1 MKCRLLLVLATL
13 PLVVDSYNFIEI
25 PHTAAIQNVGKLRTV
40 CGKVQSTYINSNT
53 ASQRIYL
60 NMGREY
66 PNHTFTGLIWYSS
79 NKDNFDG
86 RPDKKYKKKNICI
99 SGVISTLMK
108 DLKFKLILKIKL
120 KLGNNQRSIFSK
132 ESSWTFPSTQVAL

>member
-1 MKCRLLLVLATL
+1 MKYRLLLILATL
-13 PLVVDSYNFIEI
+13 PLAVDSYDFIEI

-99 SGVISTLMK
+99 SGVISTFNEK
-108 DLKFKLILKIKL
+108 PQIQIDFE
-120 KLGNNQRSIFSK
+120 NQIEIR
-132 ESSWTFPSTQVAL
+132 Q

>member
-1 MKCRLLLVLATL
+1 MISKKILYLFAL
-13 PLVVDSYNFIEI
+13 PLIVNTYDLIEI
-25 PHTAAIQNVGKLRTV
+25 PHTAAIQNIGKLRIV

-86 RPDKKYKKKNICI
+86 RPDKKYRKKDICI
-99 SGVISTLMK
+99 SGVITVFNDK
-108 DLKFKLILKIKL
+108 PQIQIDFENQIEIK
-120 KLGNNQRSIFSK
+120 GN
-132 ESSWTFPSTQVAL
+132 

>member
-1 MKCRLLLVLATL
+1 MRWISLISLVPLSFYTLAY
-13 PLVVDSYNFIEI
+13 DFIEI
-25 PHTAAIQNVGKLRTV
+25 PHTSAIQNIGKLRTV

-86 RPDKKYKKKNICI
+86 RPDRKYKKKDICI
-99 SGVISTLMK
+99 SGVITTFNEK
-108 DLKFKLILKIKL
+108 PQIQIDFE
-120 KLGNNQRSIFSK
+120 NQIELR
-132 ESSWTFPSTQVAL
+132 E

>member
-1 MKCRLLLVLATL
+1 MRWISLISIVHLSFYALTY
-13 PLVVDSYNFIEI
+13 DFIEI
-25 PHTAAIQNVGKLRTV
+25 PHTSAIQNVGKLRTV

-79 NKDNFDG
+79 NKDNLEG
-86 RPDKKYKKKNICI
+86 RPDKKYKKKDICI
-99 SGVISTLMK
+99 SGVITTFNEK
-108 DLKFKLILKIKL
+108 PQIQIDFE
-120 KLGNNQRSIFSK
+120 NQIELR
-132 ESSWTFPSTQVAL
+132 E

>member
-1 MKCRLLLVLATL
+1 MRTLLLIGSLILPPKVLTY
-13 PLVVDSYNFIEI
+13 DFIEI
-25 PHTAAIQNVGKLRTV
+25 PHTSAIQNVGKLRTV

-99 SGVISTLMK
+99 SGVISTFNDK
-108 DLKFKLILKIKL
+108 PQIQIDFDSIQGFVSNLKYFFWQ
-120 KLGNNQRSIFSK
+120 NQNLS
-132 ESSWTFPSTQVAL
+132 

>member
-1 MKCRLLLVLATL
+1 MKFRLLLILTTL
-13 PLVVDSYNFIEI
+13 PLIISSYDFIEI
-25 PHTAAIQNVGKLRTV
+25 PHTSAIQNVGKLRTV
-40 CGKVQSTYINSNT
+40 CGRVQSTYINSNI
-53 ASQRIYL
+53 ASQPIYL

-99 SGVISTLMK
+99 SGVIST
-108 DLKFKLILKIKL
+108 FKKKPQIQIDFE
-120 KLGNNQRSIFSK
+120 NQIEIR
-132 ESSWTFPSTQVAL
+132 E

>member
-1 MKCRLLLVLATL
+1 MKCRLLLVLAIL
-13 PLVVDSYNFIEI
+13 PLVVNSYNFIEI
-25 PHTAAIQNVGKLRTV
+25 PHTAAIHNEGKLRTV

-99 SGVISTLMK
+99 SGVISSFNEK
-108 DLKFKLILKIKL
+108 PQIQIDFE
-120 KLGNNQRSIFSK
+120 NQIEIR
-132 ESSWTFPSTQVAL
+132 Q

>member
-1 MKCRLLLVLATL
+1 MKLRLLLIAATI
-13 PLVVDSYNFIEI
+13 PLIVDSYDFIEI
-25 PHTAAIQNVGKLRTV
+25 PHTSAINNVGKLRTV

-86 RPDKKYKKKNICI
+86 RPDRKYKKKNICI
-99 SGVISTLMK
+99 SGVITTYNEK
-108 DLKFKLILKIKL
+108 PQIQIDFE
-120 KLGNNQRSIFSK
+120 NQIEIR
-132 ESSWTFPSTQVAL
+132 Q

>member
-1 MKCRLLLVLATL
+1 MKKLILFFIASLTQYTF
-13 PLVVDSYNFIEI
+13 SYELIEI

-40 CGKVQSTYINSNT
+40 CGRVQSTYINSNT

-60 NMGREY
+60 NMGRAY

-99 SGVISTLMK
+99 SGVITTYNEK
-108 DLKFKLILKIKL
+108 PQIQIDFENQIKV
-120 KLGNNQRSIFSK
+120 R
-132 ESSWTFPSTQVAL
+132 E

>member
-1 MKCRLLLVLATL
+1 MRIRISLFVYAL
-13 PLVVDSYNFIEI
+13 PLFLSAYDLIEI
-25 PHTAAIQNVGKLRTV
+25 PHTAAIQNIGKLRTV
-40 CGKVQSTYINSNT
+40 CGRVQSTYINSNT

-86 RPDKKYKKKNICI
+86 RPDKKYKKKDICI
-99 SGVISTLMK
+99 SGVITSFNEK
-108 DLKFKLILKIKL
+108 PQIQIDFE
-120 KLGNNQRSIFSK
+120 NQIEIR
-132 ESSWTFPSTQVAL
+132 

>member
-1 MKCRLLLVLATL
+1 MRWILLISLA
-13 PLVVDSYNFIEI
+13 PLSLYALSYDFIEI
-25 PHTAAIQNVGKLRTV
+25 PHTSAIQNIGKLRTV

-86 RPDKKYKKKNICI
+86 RPDKKYKKKDICI
-99 SGVISTLMK
+99 SGVITTFNEK
-108 DLKFKLILKIKL
+108 PQIQIDFE
-120 KLGNNQRSIFSK
+120 NQIELR
-132 ESSWTFPSTQVAL
+132 E

>member
-1 MKCRLLLVLATL
+1 MRWISLISLVPLSFYTLAY
-13 PLVVDSYNFIEI
+13 DFIEI
-25 PHTAAIQNVGKLRTV
+25 PHTSAIQNIGKLRTV

-66 PNHTFTGLIWYSS
+66 PNHTFTGLVWYSS

-86 RPDKKYKKKNICI
+86 RPDKKYKKKDICI
-99 SGVISTLMK
+99 SGVITSFNEK
-108 DLKFKLILKIKL
+108 PQIQIDFE
-120 KLGNNQRSIFSK
+120 NQIELR
-132 ESSWTFPSTQVAL
+132 E

>member
-1 MKCRLLLVLATL
+1 MKLRLFLILTTS
-13 PLVVDSYNFIEI
+13 PLIINSYDFIEI
-25 PHTAAIQNVGKLRTV
+25 PHTAAIQNIGKLRTV
-40 CGKVQSTYINSNT
+40 CGRVQSTYINSNT

-86 RPDKKYKKKNICI
+86 RPDKQYKKKNICI
-99 SGVISTLMK
+99 SGVISTFNEK
-108 DLKFKLILKIKL
+108 PQIQIDFE
-120 KLGNNQRSIFSK
+120 NQIEIR
-132 ESSWTFPSTQVAL
+132 E

>member
-1 MKCRLLLVLATL
+1 MRIRISLFVYTL
-13 PLVVDSYNFIEI
+13 PLFLSAYDLIEI
-25 PHTAAIQNVGKLRTV
+25 PHTAAIQNIGKLRTV
-40 CGKVQSTYINSNT
+40 CGRVQSTYINSNT

-86 RPDKKYKKKNICI
+86 RPDKKYKKKDICI
-99 SGVISTLMK
+99 SGVITSFNEK
-108 DLKFKLILKIKL
+108 PQIQIDFE
-120 KLGNNQRSIFSK
+120 NQIEIR
-132 ESSWTFPSTQVAL
+132 

>member
-1 MKCRLLLVLATL
+1 MRWILIISLVPLSLYTL
-13 PLVVDSYNFIEI
+13 TYDFIEI
-25 PHTAAIQNVGKLRTV
+25 PHTSAIQNVGKLRTV

-86 RPDKKYKKKNICI
+86 RPDKKYKKKDICI
-99 SGVISTLMK
+99 SGVLTTFNEKPQIQI
-108 DLKFKLILKIKL
+108 DFE
-120 KLGNNQRSIFSK
+120 NQIELR
-132 ESSWTFPSTQVAL
+132 E

>member
-1 MKCRLLLVLATL
+1 MLKPGFFTGLFFIYNKFMKCRLSLILATL
-13 PLVVDSYNFIEI
+13 PLVVNSYNIKEI

-99 SGVISTLMK
+99 SGVISTFNEK
-108 DLKFKLILKIKL
+108 PQIQIDFE
-120 KLGNNQRSIFSK
+120 NQIEIR
-132 ESSWTFPSTQVAL
+132 Q

>member
-1 MKCRLLLVLATL
+1 MRWILIISLVPLSLYTL
-13 PLVVDSYNFIEI
+13 TYDFIEI
-25 PHTAAIQNVGKLRTV
+25 PHTSAIQNVGKLRTV

-86 RPDKKYKKKNICI
+86 RPDRKYKKKDICI
-99 SGVISTLMK
+99 SGVITTFNEK
-108 DLKFKLILKIKL
+108 PQIQIDFE
-120 KLGNNQRSIFSK
+120 NQIELR
-132 ESSWTFPSTQVAL
+132 E

>member
-1 MKCRLLLVLATL
+1 MKSRLLLVLTTL

-99 SGVISTLMK
+99 SGVISTFNEK
-108 DLKFKLILKIKL
+108 PQIQIDFENQIEIRQELKINFFKSFL
-120 KLGNNQRSIFSK
+120 KNFAIN
-132 ESSWTFPSTQVAL
+132 

>member
-1 MKCRLLLVLATL
+1 MKCRLLLILTTL
-13 PLVVDSYNFIEI
+13 PLVVDSYEFIEI
-25 PHTAAIQNVGKLRTV
+25 PHTAAIQYLGTLRTV
-40 CGKVQSTYINSNT
+40 CGKVQSTYIYSNT

-99 SGVISTLMK
+99 SGVISTFNEK
-108 DLKFKLILKIKL
+108 PQIQIDFQ
-120 KLGNNQRSIFSK
+120 NQIEIR
-132 ESSWTFPSTQVAL
+132 Q

>member
-1 MKCRLLLVLATL
+1 MRWISLISLVPLSFYTLAY
-13 PLVVDSYNFIEI
+13 DFIEI
-25 PHTAAIQNVGKLRTV
+25 PHTSAIQNVGKLRTV

-86 RPDKKYKKKNICI
+86 RPDKKYKKKDICI
-99 SGVISTLMK
+99 SGVITSFNEK
-108 DLKFKLILKIKL
+108 PQIQIDFE
-120 KLGNNQRSIFSK
+120 NQIELR
-132 ESSWTFPSTQVAL
+132 E

>member
-1 MKCRLLLVLATL
+1 MMNKHFLIVIFTL
-13 PLVVDSYNFIEI
+13 SLSLNAYNFEEI
-25 PHTAAIQNVGKLRTV
+25 PHTSAIQNIGKLRTV

-99 SGVISTLMK
+99 SGVITSYNERPQIQI
-108 DLKFKLILKIKL
+108 DFENQIKIK
-120 KLGNNQRSIFSK
+120 
-132 ESSWTFPSTQVAL
+132 E

>member
-1 MKCRLLLVLATL
+1 MTLNVKARFYTGLFFIYNKFMKCKLLLILAFL
-13 PLVVDSYNFIEI
+13 PLAVDSYDFIEI

-99 SGVISTLMK
+99 SGVISTFNEK
-108 DLKFKLILKIKL
+108 PQIQIDFE
-120 KLGNNQRSIFSK
+120 NQIEIR
-132 ESSWTFPSTQVAL
+132 Q

>member
-1 MKCRLLLVLATL
+1 MLSKKVLYLFAL
-13 PLVVDSYNFIEI
+13 PLIVNTYDLIEI
-25 PHTAAIQNVGKLRTV
+25 PHTAAIQNIGKLRTV

-86 RPDKKYKKKNICI
+86 RPDKKYRKKDICI
-99 SGVISTLMK
+99 SGVITVFNDK
-108 DLKFKLILKIKL
+108 PQIQIDFENQIEIKS
-120 KLGNNQRSIFSK
+120 N
-132 ESSWTFPSTQVAL
+132 

>member
-1 MKCRLLLVLATL
+1 MKRRLLFVFATL
-13 PLVVDSYNFIEI
+13 PLVVNSYNFIEI
-25 PHTAAIQNVGKLRTV
+25 PHTAAIQKVGKLRTV

-99 SGVISTLMK
+99 SGVISTFNEK
-108 DLKFKLILKIKL
+108 PQIQIDFE
-120 KLGNNQRSIFSK
+120 NQIEIR
-132 ESSWTFPSTQVAL
+132 Q

>member
-1 MKCRLLLVLATL
+1 MRWISLISLA
-13 PLVVDSYNFIEI
+13 PLSFYALAYDFIEI
-25 PHTAAIQNVGKLRTV
+25 PHTSATQHVGKLRTV
-40 CGKVQSTYINSNT
+40 CGKVQSTYINSNS

-86 RPDKKYKKKNICI
+86 RPDKKYNKKDICI
-99 SGVISTLMK
+99 SGVITTFNEK
-108 DLKFKLILKIKL
+108 PQIQIDFE
-120 KLGNNQRSIFSK
+120 NQIELR
-132 ESSWTFPSTQVAL
+132 E

>member
-1 MKCRLLLVLATL
+1 MKYRLLLILASL

-25 PHTAAIQNVGKLRTV
+25 PHTAAIKNVGKLRTV

-99 SGVISTLMK
+99 SGVISTFNEK
-108 DLKFKLILKIKL
+108 PQIQIDFE
-120 KLGNNQRSIFSK
+120 NQIEIRK
-132 ESSWTFPSTQVAL
+132 

>member
-1 MKCRLLLVLATL
+1 MNKHTLLILFTL
-13 PLVVDSYNFIEI
+13 PLFVKAYDFIEI
-25 PHTAAIQNVGKLRTV
+25 PHTSAIQNIGKLRTV
-40 CGKVQSTYINSNT
+40 CGRVQSTYINSNT

-99 SGVISTLMK
+99 SGVISTFNERPQIQI
-108 DLKFKLILKIKL
+108 DFE
-120 KLGNNQRSIFSK
+120 NQIEIRD
-132 ESSWTFPSTQVAL
+132 

>member
-1 MKCRLLLVLATL
+1 MKYKISLCLAIL
-13 PLVVDSYNFIEI
+13 PLFLNAYDFIEI

-86 RPDKKYKKKNICI
+86 RPDKKYRKKDICI
-99 SGVISTLMK
+99 SGVITTFNEK
-108 DLKFKLILKIKL
+108 PQIQIDFE
-120 KLGNNQRSIFSK
+120 NQIEIR
-132 ESSWTFPSTQVAL
+132 

>member
-1 MKCRLLLVLATL
+1 MKCRLLLILTFL
-13 PLVVDSYNFIEI
+13 PLAVDSYDFIEI

-99 SGVISTLMK
+99 SGVISTFNEK
-108 DLKFKLILKIKL
+108 PQIQIDFE
-120 KLGNNQRSIFSK
+120 NQIEIR
-132 ESSWTFPSTQVAL
+132 E

>member
-1 MKCRLLLVLATL
+1 MKSRLLIISLTI
-13 PLVVDSYNFIEI
+13 PLFANAYDFIEI
-25 PHTAAIQNVGKLRTV
+25 PHTSAIQNVGKLRTV
-40 CGKVQSTYINSNT
+40 CGKVQSTYINSNS

-99 SGVISTLMK
+99 SGVISSFNEK
-108 DLKFKLILKIKL
+108 PQIQIDFE
-120 KLGNNQRSIFSK
+120 NQIEIR
-132 ESSWTFPSTQVAL
+132 Q